1 MYSDNVK
8 RNLHTGWG
16 YKTIEAHTAHTLNG
30 EGVCG
35 GRGYALCDHLDE
47 WWVDLHETE
56 HLIKD

>member
-1 MYSDNVK
+1 MGKVCV
-8 RNLHTGWG
+8 GG
-16 YKTIEAHTAHTLNG
+16 GGMQAHTLNG